1 MQCYAFLQSRIYC
14 QLLIGRWKNID
25 EIRNKDV
32 RIIKNFVEREILL
45 QKFVLEYIKQ
55 DATLMKC

>member
-32 RIIKNFVEREILL
+32 RIIKNFVESLL
-45 QKFVLEYIKQ
+45 QKFVPEYIKQ